1 MDEAEAPAGTKNRL
15 THSHSLWEQIMRF
28 TPAAL
33 ALSTAFALTAS
44 SLIAAQ
50 RAEPDPRAQAF
61 VEDGRAALTAGEI
74 VPAVDAFE
82 AALAIQPGNLEAYI
96 ALAEAMRAKDLPG
109 KAIHY
114 YRVVLEAEPRNVAA
128 LTGEGMALA
137 EKGAFDR
144 ARDSLARAEAICGSC
159 NEAERLSAL
168 IVQRES
174 APQVAAVPVDERS
187 EN

>member
-1 MDEAEAPAGTKNRL
+1 
-15 THSHSLWEQIMRF
+15 MRF

-33 ALSTAFALTAS
+33 ALSAAFALTAS

-61 VEDGRAALTAGEI
+61 IEDGRTALAAGE
-74 VPAVDAFE
+74 VTPAVDAFE

-96 ALAEAMRAKDLPG
+96 ALAEAMRAKGLPG

-114 YRVVLEAEPRNVAA
+114 YRVVLAAEPRNITA

-137 EKGAFDR
+137 EKGAFGR
-144 ARDSLARAEAICGSC
+144 ARDSLARAEAICGDC
-159 NEAERLSAL
+159 AAATQLSAL
-168 IVQRES
+168 IVARET
-174 APQVAAVPVDERS
+174 APQMAAAEEEGAV

>member
-1 MDEAEAPAGTKNRL
+1 MDEPSRL
-15 THSHSLWEQIMRF
+15 SHSHTPWEQIMRF

-61 VEDGRAALTAGEI
+61 IEDGRAALTAGEL

-82 AALAIQPGNLEAYI
+82 AALAIQPGNMEAYI

-114 YRVVLEAEPRNVAA
+114 YRVVLEAEPRNIDA

-144 ARDSLARAEAICGSC
+144 ARDSLARAEAICGDC
-159 NEAERLSAL
+159 VAATQLSTL

-174 APQVAAVPVDERS
+174 APQVAAVPVDERPV